1 MNFLICARGGSKGI
15 KNKNLRKIKGKSL
28 VERSIIFAKKFNNK
42 IFLSTDSQKISNVG
56 LKNKIEIVSRPK
68 NLATD
73 NVGEILVWKHYVNWM
88 KKKKIRNNFFISLPP
103 TSPLRSL
110 ETVKK
115 SIKMFKK
122 GNYDV
127 VVVVTKSR
135 RSPYFNIV
143 KRKKDY
149 IQVFANKIKYVRRQ
163 DVPKTYDLTTIA
175 YVINPIFLEKNK
187 INSIFDGKVGFVE
200 TKNIIETLDID
211 NNYDL
216 KLAKFLLKD

>member
-1 MNFLICARGGSKGI
+1 MNFLICARGGSKEV

-28 VERSIIFAKKFNNK
+28 VERSIIFAKKFNNN
-42 IFLSTDSQKISNVG
+42 IFLSTDSQKISNIG
-56 LKNKIEIVSRPK
+56 IKNKIEIVSRPK
-68 NLATD
+68 SLATD
-73 NVGEILVWKHYVNWM
+73 NVGEILVWKHYANWM
-88 KKKKIRNNFFISLPP
+88 KKKKFRNDFFISLPP
-103 TSPLRSL
+103 TSPLRTL

-115 SIKMFKK
+115 SIKTFKK

-143 KRKKDY
+143 KKKKDY

-163 DVPKTYDLTTIA
+163 NVPKTYDLTTIA
-175 YVINPIFLEKNK
+175 YVINPKFLEKNNIK
-187 INSIFDGKVGFVE
+187 SIFNGKVGFVE
-200 TKNIIETLDID
+200 TKNIVETLDID

-216 KLAKFLLKD
+216 KLAKFLLKN

>member
-1 MNFLICARGGSKGI
+1 MNFLICARGGSKEV

-28 VERSIIFAKKFNNK
+28 VERSIIFAKKFNNN
-42 IFLSTDSQKISNVG
+42 IFLSTDSQKISNIG
-56 LKNKIEIVSRPK
+56 IKNKIEIVSRPK
-68 NLATD
+68 SLATD
-73 NVGEILVWKHYVNWM
+73 NVGEILVWKHYANWM
-88 KKKKIRNNFFISLPP
+88 KKKKFRNDFFISLPP
-103 TSPLRSL
+103 TSPLRTL

-115 SIKMFKK
+115 SIKTFKK

-143 KRKKDY
+143 KKKKDY

-163 DVPKTYDLTTIA
+163 NVPKTYDLTTID
-175 YVINPIFLEKNK
+175 YVINPKFLEKNNIK
-187 INSIFDGKVGFVE
+187 SIFNGKVGFVE
-200 TKNIIETLDID
+200 TKNIVETLDID

-216 KLAKFLLKD
+216 KLAKFLLKN